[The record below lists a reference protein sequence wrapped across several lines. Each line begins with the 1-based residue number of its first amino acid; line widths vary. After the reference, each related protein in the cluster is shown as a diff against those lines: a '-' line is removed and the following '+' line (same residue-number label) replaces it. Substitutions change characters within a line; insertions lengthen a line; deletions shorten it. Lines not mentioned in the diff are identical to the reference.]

1 MNTKKSLIHQTIR
14 SFFKLFFRLLY
25 HEFAWTYDWVAA
37 IVSVGRW
44 KSWTYCVLPYLS
56 NGKVL
61 ELGPGPGHL
70 QVDITQRGILSFG
83 LDASWQMARQASK
96 RLQKNSVPGKICLG
110 RSQALPYAS
119 EEFDQVVATF
129 PSEYIIDPQTLAQT
143 WRVLKVGGELIVL
156 PLAWITGKKWWDRL
170 AAGLFRITG
179 QTPNIDPESGAIE
192 EFIPEEFIKKFGFN
206 ISNEIIQL
214 PSSKVLL
221 IRATKIIPGRNQE
234 ELG

>member
-1 MNTKKSLIHQTIR
+1 MVSKSIRGPIRQLIQY
-14 SFFKLFFRLLY
+14 FFKLFFRLLY

-37 IVSVGRW
+37 IVSIGRW
-44 KSWTYCVLPYLS
+44 KSWTFCVLPYLS
-56 NGKVL
+56 NGKIL

-70 QVDITQRGILSFG
+70 QVALVKNNTLAFG
-83 LDASWQMARQASK
+83 LDASWQMARQANK

-129 PSEYIIDPQTLAQT
+129 PSEYIIDPRTLAQT

-179 QTPNIDPESGAIE
+179 QAPNIDPESGTIE
-192 EFIPEEFIKKFGFN
+192 ELFPEEFIEKFGFN
-206 ISNEIIQL
+206 INKELIQL

-221 IRATKIIPGRNQE
+221 IRAAKIIPGRNQ
-234 ELG
+234 